1 MLKDVY
7 IIKNT
12 INNKVYIGQAINTQ
26 KRFTSHKSRSKLDLD
41 NSILHKAM
49 KKYGIENFYVEI
61 LESQI
66 KNYNERE
73 KYWISKFNSIYP
85 NGYNILKGGE
95 EPPLLKGEKH
105 WNASL
110 TQEQVN
116 ILIDELINSNMTLA
130 KIAKCYNVNYTIL
143 RHINYGEAWRDEKLS
158 YPLKQDDDR
167 NILKN
172 RKNIEDIFYLLKE
185 SSCSME
191 QIGKY
196 FNVSRKVIE
205 RINKGETYYQNI
217 SYPLRTQRKRS
228 VETVE
233 QALLKGGR

>member
-1 MLKDVY
+1 
-7 IIKNT
+7 
-12 INNKVYIGQAINTQ
+12 
-26 KRFTSHKSRSKLDLD
+26 
-41 NSILHKAM
+41 M

-143 RHINYGEAWRDEKLS
+143 RHINKGEA
-158 YPLKQDDDR
+158 
-167 NILKN
+167 
-172 RKNIEDIFYLLKE
+172 
-185 SSCSME
+185 
-191 QIGKY
+191 
-196 FNVSRKVIE
+196 
-205 RINKGETYYQNI
+205 YYQNI

-228 VETVE
+228 VEAVE

>member
-41 NSILHKAM
+41 NS
-49 KKYGIENFYVEI
+49 
-61 LESQI
+61 
-66 KNYNERE
+66 
-73 KYWISKFNSIYP
+73 
-85 NGYNILKGGE
+85 
-95 EPPLLKGEKH
+95 
-105 WNASL
+105 
-110 TQEQVN
+110 
-116 ILIDELINSNMTLA
+116 
-130 KIAKCYNVNYTIL
+130 
-143 RHINYGEAWRDEKLS
+143 
-158 YPLKQDDDR
+158 LKQNDDR

-217 SYPLRTQRKRS
+217 SYSLRTQRKRS

>member
-1 MLKDVY
+1 
-7 IIKNT
+7 
-12 INNKVYIGQAINTQ
+12 
-26 KRFTSHKSRSKLDLD
+26 
-41 NSILHKAM
+41 M

-66 KNYNERE
+66 KNYKKKE

-143 RHINYGEAWRDEKLS
+143 RHINYGETWRDEKLS

-191 QIGKY
+191 
-196 FNVSRKVIE
+196 
-205 RINKGETYYQNI
+205 
-217 SYPLRTQRKRS
+217 
-228 VETVE
+228 
-233 QALLKGGR
+233 